1 MRRVLLVIVVVL
13 LAVGAIAV
21 VRSRRSDDA
30 IGDTAPVTRGPL
42 ERIVV
47 ASGTI
52 EPEHLVEVRPKV
64 SGIVERFQ
72 VDAGDR
78 VQAGQV
84 IAEIDR
90 ETLEAAV
97 REARAVV
104 QEARVERDHAGVEL
118 DRRVD
123 LFRRG
128 VESQDALDR
137 DRAAHASADARLQRT
152 QATLERLEQELAY
165 ATITAPIDG
174 VVLRRELNPGAAVAS
189 VASVTGGTIL
199 MTIADTSQMHL
210 LGTVDENEIARVKV
224 GMEAR
229 IRTDAYP
236 GRVFPGR
243 VRKIA
248 SLGDRKE
255 NVTSFKV
262 EVTVLDGVDQLWP
275 RMSGDADIVAEV
287 REAVL
292 IVPEAALLYEG
303 NAVLVE
309 QVERASRPRLVR
321 RPVHTGIFNGDRV
334 EILDGLA
341 EGDEV
346 KLQ

>member
-1 MRRVLLVIVVVL
+1 MRRTLLIAVAVVL
-13 LAVGAIAV
+13 VAGGLLAARWTRPTDDIGETARVERGA
-21 VRSRRSDDA
+21 
-30 IGDTAPVTRGPL
+30 L

-52 EPEHLVEVRPKV
+52 EPEHLVEVRAKV
-64 SGIVERFQ
+64 SGIVERFT

-78 VQAGQV
+78 VRAGQV

-97 REARAVV
+97 REARAIV
-104 QEARVERDHAGVEL
+104 QEARVERDHARLEL
-118 DRRVD
+118 ERKSN
-123 LFRRG
+123 LFTRG
-128 VESQDALDR
+128 VESQEALDR
-137 DRAAHASADARLQRT
+137 DHASADAADARLARA

-174 VVLRRELNPGAAVAS
+174 LVLRRELNPGAAVAS
-189 VASVTGGTIL
+189 VASVTGGTVL

-210 LGTVDENEIARVKV
+210 LGTVDENEIAQVRV

-229 IRTDAYP
+229 IRTDAYAD
-236 GRVFPGR
+236 RVFPGR

-262 EVTVLDGVDQLWP
+262 EVTVLDGVEQLWP
-275 RMSGDADIVAEV
+275 RMSGDADIVTDV
-287 REAVL
+287 RPAVL
-292 IVPEAALLYEG
+292 IVPEAALLYDG
-303 NAVLVE
+303 DKVLVE
-309 QVERASRPRLVR
+309 RVERASRPHLVR
-321 RPVHTGIFNGDRV
+321 RTVRTGIFNADRV
-334 EILDGLA
+334 EIVEGLD

>member
-1 MRRVLLVIVVVL
+1 M
-13 LAVGAIAV
+13 LAAAALIAV
-21 VRSRRSDDA
+21 RYGGSEPE
-30 IGDTAPVTRGPL
+30 IGDTVRVIRAPL

-64 SGIVERFQ
+64 SGIVERFA

-78 VQAGQV
+78 VRSGQV
-84 IAEIDR
+84 VAEIDR

-97 REARAVV
+97 REARAIV
-104 QEARVERDHAGVEL
+104 QEARVERDHSRLEL
-118 DRRVD
+118 GRKTN
-123 LFRRG
+123 LFSRG
-128 VESQDALDR
+128 VESQEALDR
-137 DRAAHASADARLQRT
+137 DHAAAAAAEARLARA

-165 ATITAPIDG
+165 ATITAPIEG
-174 VVLRRELNPGAAVAS
+174 LVLRRELNPGAAVAS
-189 VASVTGGTIL
+189 VASVTGGTVL

-210 LGTVDENEIARVKV
+210 LGTVDENEIAQVRV
-224 GMEAR
+224 GMDAR

-236 GRVFPGR
+236 GRTFPGR

-275 RMSGDADIVAEV
+275 RMSGDADIITET
-287 REAVL
+287 RPAVL
-292 IVPEAALLYEG
+292 VVPEAALLYDRD
-303 NAVLVE
+303 AVFVE
-309 QVERASRPRLVR
+309 RVERASRPRLVR
-321 RPVHTGIFNGDRV
+321 RPVRTGIFNGDRV
-334 EILDGLA
+334 EIADGLD
-341 EGDEV
+341 EGDEI

>member
-1 MRRVLLVIVVVL
+1 MRRALLVALTAVL
-13 LAVGAIAV
+13 VLSAVTV
-21 VRSRRSDDA
+21 VRFARPDAGVGETVRVRRGA
-30 IGDTAPVTRGPL
+30 L

-64 SGIVERFQ
+64 SGIVERFH
-72 VDAGDR
+72 VDDGDR
-78 VQAGQV
+78 VSAGQV
-84 IAEIDR
+84 VAEIDR

-97 REARAVV
+97 REARAIV
-104 QEARVERDHAGVEL
+104 QEARVERDQAAVEL
-118 DRRVD
+118 TRRVN
-123 LFRRG
+123 LFQRG

-137 DRAAHASADARLQRT
+137 DRAAHAAAEARLQRA

-174 VVLRRELNPGAAVAS
+174 LVLRRELNPGAAVAS
-189 VASVTGGTIL
+189 VASVTGGTVL

-210 LGTVDENEIARVKV
+210 LGTVDENEIAQVRV
-224 GMEAR
+224 GMDAR

-262 EVTVLDGVDQLWP
+262 EVTVLDGIDQMWP
-275 RMSGDADIVAEV
+275 RMSGDADIVAEL
-287 REAVL
+287 RDGVL

-303 NAVLVE
+303 KAVLVE
-309 QVERASRPRLVR
+309 VVERASRLRLVR
-321 RPVHTGIFNGDRV
+321 RPVRTGIFNADQV
-334 EILDGLA
+334 EIVEGLA

>member
-1 MRRVLLVIVVVL
+1 MRRALLIAVAVVL
-13 LAVGAIAV
+13 ILGAVAW
-21 VRSRRSDDA
+21 VRLGPREVDV
-30 IGDTAPVTRGPL
+30 GETAKVTRGAL

-52 EPEHLVEVRPKV
+52 EPEDLVEVRPKV
-64 SGIVERFQ
+64 SGIVEHFR

-78 VQAGQV
+78 VRAGQV
-84 IAEIDR
+84 VAEIDR
-90 ETLEAAV
+90 ETLQAAV
-97 REARAVV
+97 REARAIVREAVV
-104 QEARVERDHAGVEL
+104 ARDHAGLEL
-118 DRRVD
+118 QRRVD
-123 LFRRG
+123 LFKRG
-128 VESQDALDR
+128 VDSQDALDR
-137 DRAAHASADARLQRT
+137 DRAAHAGAEARLQRA

-174 VVLRRELNPGAAVAS
+174 LVLRRELNPGAAVAS
-189 VASVTGGTIL
+189 VASVTGGTVL

-210 LGTVDENEIARVKV
+210 LGTVDENEIAQVRV
-224 GMEAR
+224 GMDAR

-236 GRVFPGR
+236 GRHFPGR

-262 EVTVLDGVDQLWP
+262 EVTVLDGVKEMWP

-287 REAVL
+287 RDGTLSA
-292 IVPEAALLYEG
+292 PEAALLYDG
-303 NAVLVE
+303 DTVLVE
-309 QVERASRPRLVR
+309 VVERASRPRLVR
-321 RPVHTGIFNGDRV
+321 RPVRTGIFNGDRV

>member
-1 MRRVLLVIVVVL
+1 MRRALLIAVAVVL
-13 LAVGAIAV
+13 ILGAVTWMRHG
-21 VRSRRSDDA
+21 RREIDV
-30 IGDTAPVTRGPL
+30 GETAKVTRAAL

-52 EPEHLVEVRPKV
+52 EPEDLVEVRPKV
-64 SGIVERFQ
+64 SGIVERFR

-78 VQAGQV
+78 VRVGQV
-84 IAEIDR
+84 VAEIDR
-90 ETLEAAV
+90 ETLQAAV
-97 REARAVV
+97 REARAIVREAVV
-104 QEARVERDHAGVEL
+104 ARDHAGLEL
-118 DRRVD
+118 QRRVD
-123 LFRRG
+123 LFKRG
-128 VESQDALDR
+128 VDSQDALDR
-137 DRAAHASADARLQRT
+137 DRAAHAGAEARLQRA

-189 VASVTGGTIL
+189 VASVTGGTVL

-210 LGTVDENEIARVKV
+210 LGTVDENEIAQVRV
-224 GMEAR
+224 GMDAR

-236 GRVFPGR
+236 GRHFPGR

-262 EVTVLDGVDQLWP
+262 EVTVLDGVQEMWP

-287 REAVL
+287 RDGAL
-292 IVPEAALLYEG
+292 IVPEAALLYDG
-303 NAVLVE
+303 DTVLVE
-309 QVERASRPRLVR
+309 VVERASRPQLVR
-321 RPVHTGIFNGDRV
+321 RPVRTGIFNGDRV

>member
-1 MRRVLLVIVVVL
+1 MRRALLIAVAVVL
-13 LAVGAIAV
+13 FLGAVTWVRLGRRAV
-21 VRSRRSDDA
+21 DV
-30 IGDTAPVTRGPL
+30 GETAKVTRGAL

-52 EPEHLVEVRPKV
+52 EPEDLVEVRPKV
-64 SGIVERFQ
+64 SGIVEHFL
-72 VDAGDR
+72 VDDGDR
-78 VQAGQV
+78 VSAGQV
-84 IAEIDR
+84 VAEIDR
-90 ETLEAAV
+90 ETLQAAV
-97 REARAVV
+97 REARAIV
-104 QEARVERDHAGVEL
+104 QEALVERDHAGLEL
-118 DRRVD
+118 QRRVD
-123 LFRRG
+123 LFKRG
-128 VESQDALDR
+128 VDSQEALDR
-137 DRAAHASADARLQRT
+137 DRAAHAAAEARLQRA

-189 VASVTGGTIL
+189 VASVTGGTVL
-199 MTIADTSQMHL
+199 MTIADTAQMHL
-210 LGTVDENEIARVKV
+210 LGTVDENEIAQVRV
-224 GMEAR
+224 GMDAR

-236 GRVFPGR
+236 GRHFPGR

-262 EVTVLDGVDQLWP
+262 EVTVLDGVKEMWP

-287 REAVL
+287 RDGAL
-292 IVPEAALLYEG
+292 IVPEAALLYDG
-303 NAVLVE
+303 DTVLVE
-309 QVERASRPRLVR
+309 VVERASRPRLVR
-321 RPVHTGIFNGDRV
+321 RPVRTGIFNGDRV

>member
-1 MRRVLLVIVVVL
+1 MRRALLIAVAAALLVG
-13 LAVGAIAV
+13 AVAL
-21 VRSRRSDDA
+21 VRFGRPAADLGETVRVA
-30 IGDTAPVTRGPL
+30 RGTL

-78 VQAGQV
+78 VSAGQV
-84 IAEIDR
+84 VAEIDR

-97 REARAVV
+97 REARAIV
-104 QEARVERDHAGVEL
+104 QEARVERDHAGLEL
-118 DRRVD
+118 DRRVN
-123 LFRRG
+123 LFKRG

-137 DRAAHASADARLQRT
+137 DRAAHAAAEARLLRA

-189 VASVTGGTIL
+189 VASVTGGTVL

-210 LGTVDENEIARVKV
+210 LGTVDENEIAQVRV
-224 GMEAR
+224 GMDAR

-236 GRVFPGR
+236 GRIFPGR

-248 SLGDRKE
+248 SLGDRKD

-262 EVTVLDGVDQLWP
+262 EVTVLEGIDALWP

-287 REAVL
+287 RDDA
-292 IVPEAALLYEG
+292 
-303 NAVLVE
+303 
-309 QVERASRPRLVR
+309 
-321 RPVHTGIFNGDRV
+321 
-334 EILDGLA
+334 
-341 EGDEV
+341 
-346 KLQ
+346 